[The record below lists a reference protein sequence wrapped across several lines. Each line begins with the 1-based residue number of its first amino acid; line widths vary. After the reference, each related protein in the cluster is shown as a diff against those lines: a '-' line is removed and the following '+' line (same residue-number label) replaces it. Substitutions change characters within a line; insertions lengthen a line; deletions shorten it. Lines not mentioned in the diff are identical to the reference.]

1 MLDGDMIGRLRMN
14 MELAEKEQGTYA
26 SASERKALKQAKK
39 AERAFRIAKGYEKK
53 RFWER

>member
-1 MLDGDMIGRLRMN
+1 MMTGDLIARLRMN

-39 AERAFRIAKGYEKK
+39 AERAFLISKGYKKK